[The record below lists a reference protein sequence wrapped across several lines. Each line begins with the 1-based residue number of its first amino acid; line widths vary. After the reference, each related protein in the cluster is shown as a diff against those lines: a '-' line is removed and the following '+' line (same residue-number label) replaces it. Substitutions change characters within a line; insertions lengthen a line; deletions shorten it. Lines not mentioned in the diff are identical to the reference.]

1 MNEITVGPASKAFTD
16 CDTKEFAFTSLGIDY
31 YRHTHQGFNMTY
43 AKWFDHAAM
52 SEYHTIWRL
61 TEADVNEY
69 FRSERDGIARVR
81 SLVSSGATEEALELL
96 DELSLYQALVGIRR
110 QLKHP
115 EALYREA
122 SVFYFDQTEDPTV
135 YDEIYAE
142 EKIRRWLQD
151 PDLINNK
158 TLFFSPVSGLMPLD
172 ASSTLTEDQIKTMMV
187 EMKEMAMDSAVTAT
201 LASEKARMLSE
212 SNGIGASMLKNML
225 LRTEILR
232 QYEQL
237 SGYLSSNI

>member
-1 MNEITVGPASKAFTD
+1 MTNINIGPASKAFTD
-16 CDTKEFAFTSLGIDY
+16 CDTKEIAFTSLGVDY

-69 FRSERDGIARVR
+69 FRSERDAIARVR

-96 DELSLYQALVGIRR
+96 DELATYQAMVAIRR

-142 EKIRRWLQD
+142 EKIKRWLQD

-158 TLFFSPVSGLMPLD
+158 ALFFSPVSGLLPLD
-172 ASSTLTEDQIKTMMV
+172 ASSTLTEEQIKTMMAD
-187 EMKEMAMDSAVTAT
+187 MKEVIVTNAVTAT
-201 LASEKARMLSE
+201 LASEKALTLSE
-212 SNGIGASMLKNML
+212 SNGIADSMRKSML

-237 SGYLSSNI
+237 SGYLSSSI